1 MIDNSSCFVIGGLA
15 CRPASRTIN
24 NKTQHIGDILAKKL
38 IATVGSAADIFK
50 EKNYILQK
58 INGIGSYAIQNLL
71 DDSNQQ
77 LAEKE
82 FQYIKKHK
90 IEYSYF
96 LDKDYPL
103 NLQHCI
109 DAPILFFKDG
119 TIDFSNEKII
129 SIVGTRTMT
138 NYGSSFC
145 EKLID
150 ELAVYNPIIVSGFA
164 YGVDIC
170 AHKVAMKNNLQT
182 IAVLA
187 HGLEQI
193 YPKVHKKYI
202 HKVNQHGG
210 FITEFFHNEAPQREN
225 FLRRNRIV
233 AGISK
238 ATIVV
243 ESASKGGSLVTADIA
258 NSYDRDVFA
267 VPGRINDRMS
277 EGCNDLIYRNKAHLL
292 QSSEDIVKMLN
303 WDISKTTTPEQTR
316 LFVELTDVEQKIVD
330 FLQQK
335 EQELLDVIALE
346 THIPVYQLATI
357 LLQLEL
363 KNVVKPLPGK
373 MFKLS

>member
-1 MIDNSSCFVIGGLA
+1 MKEEETLA
-15 CRPASRTIN
+15 LLRLQ
-24 NKTQHIGDILAKKL
+24 KTPSIGDILAKKL

-170 AHKVAMKNNLQT
+170 AHKAAMKNNLQT